1 MTVLYKYQVHIN
13 IDLYNI
19 IKINI
24 DKVPTDFYRSDLTN
38 YWTSII
44 IIYILWTEKYFLWL
58 ILNHY
63 PS

>member
-38 YWTSII
+38 Y
-44 IIYILWTEKYFLWL
+44 
-58 ILNHY
+58 
-63 PS
+63 